1 MALVVQLGQTP
12 KKHLRTSPKVKNGYK
27 NIILCSAA
35 VPLRTEGNT
44 GQAFRWKRVM
54 QEPLSRGRET
64 AGRTPG
70 MKEDHYRGLW
80 EYKTPSSLPFWPLGV
95 YIGYIWKSNIQFELL
110 SDSII
115 KIIRSPSKRNMHL
128 FSKNE
133 KTMNTITMM
142 MMMMAVY

>member
-1 MALVVQLGQTP
+1 
-12 KKHLRTSPKVKNGYK
+12 
-27 NIILCSAA
+27 
-35 VPLRTEGNT
+35 
-44 GQAFRWKRVM
+44 M

-64 AGRTPG
+64 AVRTPA

-80 EYKTPSSLPFWPLGV
+80 EYKTPSSLCLFDLSV

-110 SDSII
+110 CDSII

-133 KTMNTITMM
+133 KTMNMIME